1 MRIAVASGKGGT
13 GKTLVSTSLAWLLAR
28 DAHRVVYV
36 DADVEEPNGHLFLH
50 PELSDRQ
57 RYARPVPKLIG
68 ETCSG
73 CGECQSFCQFN
84 AILALRDRIMLFP
97 ELCSS
102 CGGCVLACP
111 DDVLTEVPREIGII
125 EAGTACAEAG
135 RPIRFLSATL
145 DVGEAR
151 ATPLIRGLLDRIE
164 DPGIVLIDAPPGT
177 SCSVMEIVSDV
188 DLVVMVTEPTPFG
201 LHDLTLAVEMTRALG
216 KPITAVV
223 NRSDLG
229 NGRVQQ
235 YLASQQIEVAA
246 EIPFRLEGAGPARH
260 PSWRAS
266 PSSPLRRVRWRLPT
280 AMSRRPTWPCFCRA
294 RTSGPSSS
302 GRVAAQGS
310 MPRAARS
317 ADCVLTSVAPLR
329 SESSIFPSWIRLP
342 ARDAASVPWS
352 VPWRPYP
359 SSTTRP
365 ACGWNGGPPSGPWST
380 PRSA

>member
-246 EIPFRLEGAGPARH
+246 EIPFRLEVAEAYAQGQIAAA
-260 PSWRAS
+260 AS
-266 PSSPLRRVRWRLPT
+266 PELCSLLLPLGRFLTEEASS
-280 AMSRRPTWPCFCRA
+280 
-294 RTSGPSSS
+294 
-302 GRVAAQGS
+302 
-310 MPRAARS
+310 
-317 ADCVLTSVAPLR
+317 
-329 SESSIFPSWIRLP
+329 
-342 ARDAASVPWS
+342 
-352 VPWRPYP
+352 
-359 SSTTRP
+359 
-365 ACGWNGGPPSGPWST
+365 
-380 PRSA
+380 